1 MPVAQAAHA
10 TSAAP
15 ASPARP
21 ARPAAVAPAPPSV
34 HHRAL
39 LTWLAVYSM
48 IMVVQLLLGPAIAPL
63 PMPLRTL
70 ILTGVVVPT
79 VVYLLMPLL
88 LRAHARMPRRGRRPS
103 SAGRP

>member
-1 MPVAQAAHA
+1 MPVAHAAHA
-10 TSAAP
+10 TSAT
-15 ASPARP
+15 R

-48 IMVVQLLLGPAIAPL
+48 IMAVQSLLGGVLAPL

-70 ILTGVVVPT
+70 IVTGIVVPT
-79 VVYLLMPLL
+79 VVYLLMPVL
-88 LRAHARMPRRGRRPS
+88 LRAHARMWRKGRRPS

>member
-1 MPVAQAAHA
+1 MPVAHAANATSEAHA
-10 TSAAP
+10 RS
-15 ASPARP
+15 
-21 ARPAAVAPAPPSV
+21 AAVAPAPPSV

-48 IMVVQLLLGPAIAPL
+48 IMVVQSLLGWAIAPL

-79 VVYLLMPLL
+79 VVYLLMPVL
-88 LRAHARMPRRGRRPS
+88 LRAHARVWRRRLS
-103 SAGRP
+103 SGGRP